1 MQLRL
6 SSAPRGRS
14 TLLRGEGTAVRAF
27 CNGLLPIGHLRV
39 RLEDAGAPR
48 TWLWRCA
55 PLLPLKGGLAL
66 QQPRAL
72 WGEAQGEAKVAHCRV
87 RLRGSC

>member
-1 MQLRL
+1 MAGPASRL
-6 SSAPRGRS
+6 ARG
-14 TLLRGEGTAVRAF
+14 TVAAVALAALLCAGAAEGAAVR
-27 CNGLLPIGHLRV
+27 
-39 RLEDAGAPR
+39 
-48 TWLWRCA
+48 
-55 PLLPLKGGLAL
+55 GGLAL